1 MSIPRAGVAVV
12 AVSANAAPAYYT
24 AILSARVPV
33 TPGETMTAAASVW
46 SVPGTVTGATVR
58 VMIRFYDALTGGATV
73 SESYA
78 SAPTSTEGQRL
89 VHQAVVPPSAVA
101 CAIILW
107 YVNATTVL
115 PASSGPW
122 SWWDAITLDAA
133 ATDGSWFDLEV
144 DAEYNRVLRSVDGG
158 LSWQLVADQ
167 IPLNG
172 SLLDRAAYSHGETL
186 YRIVAVSATP
196 TKADSLPISLD
207 ADSCWIWI
215 SGGPGLDILARGRA
229 NAGVGATRGRPK
241 VLHRFVG
248 DDAVTEFASLR
259 GRERRWDISVE
270 VAAHVDDVARVERW
284 DTWPAWDIVAD
295 LPAPLLYRDAL
306 GRRAYVSIG
315 DVNVRHKAGDPYA
328 TISTTVTR
336 AQHVE

>member
-1 MSIPRAGVAVV
+1 MSIPRTGAAVV
-12 AVSANAAPAYYT
+12 AVSANASPAAYT
-24 AILSARVPV
+24 AILSSRVPV
-33 TPGETMTAAASVW
+33 TPGDTMTAAATVW
-46 SVPGTVTGATVR
+46 SVPGTVPGATVR
-58 VMIRFYDALTGGATV
+58 VMIRYYDATSGGSTV
-73 SESYA
+73 SDSYTSA
-78 SAPTSTEGQRL
+78 STTTEGQRL
-89 VHQAVVPPSAVA
+89 VHQSVVPAGAVSCAVV
-101 CAIILW
+101 LW
-107 YVNATTVL
+107 YVNATTTL

-133 ATDGSWFDLEV
+133 DTDGSWFDVQV

-158 LSWQLVADQ
+158 LTWQLVADQ

-196 TKADSLPISLD
+196 TTADSLPISLD

-215 SGGPGLDILARGRA
+215 SGGPGFDIVARGRA
-229 NAGVGATRGRPK
+229 NAGVDAARGRPK

-259 GRERRWDISVE
+259 GRERRWGISVE

-284 DTWPAWDIVAD
+284 DTWPAWDMVAD

-315 DVNVRHKAGDPYA
+315 DVNVRHKAGNPYA

-336 AQHVE
+336 VQHVE